1 MTLHLIPGGE
11 NTPAIPP
18 ALQEHVSQAREIVA
32 GIDLAADGFPGK
44 TDRAVDHIETLTKA
58 DLQVVALL
66 LALTAKVKADQES
79 AVLRQAGKRARNVV
93 SSVADALEAAG
104 PTLQE
109 DEDGAH
115 YPGGVQ
121 AIAAERARQIEKGY
135 TPEHDAEH
143 EPRDLIDAAMGYL
156 ATAGEEDVNPYIYYP
171 WMNFKRGTTQEHLVK
186 AGALIAAALDLIAKD
201 DPKDPE

>member
-11 NTPAIPP
+11 DTPAIPP

-79 AVLRQAGKRARNVV
+79 AVLRQADKRVR
-93 SSVADALEAAG
+93 EMI
-104 PTLQE
+104 PT
-109 DEDGAH
+109 
-115 YPGGVQ
+115 YPGGIQ

-186 AGALIAAALDLIAKD
+186 AGALIAAALDLIVKD
-201 DPKDPE
+201 DPKDPV